1 MRKKEADKTITG
13 IWKDI
18 TIVCGCHE
26 RPVKMIIQEGPS
38 SLFYS
43 CPRYYPENRN
53 ENESACANRINLI
66 DYEEMVNHISTLIVN
81 AQQEDEQLN
90 LEGFRFKNEK
100 GDIEFRIIEHKNN
113 SIIVSMVS
121 KKALR

>member
-1 MRKKEADKTITG
+1 MFFMKKKEADKTITG

-26 RPVKMIIQEGPS
+26 QPVKMIIQEGPS

-66 DYEEMVNHISTLIVN
+66 DYEEMVNYCFSNLLNYVK
-81 AQQEDEQLN
+81 EQTTTGKV
-90 LEGFRFKNEK
+90 EGT
-100 GDIEFRIIEHKNN
+100 DINGEIYE
-113 SIIVSMVS
+113 
-121 KKALR
+121 